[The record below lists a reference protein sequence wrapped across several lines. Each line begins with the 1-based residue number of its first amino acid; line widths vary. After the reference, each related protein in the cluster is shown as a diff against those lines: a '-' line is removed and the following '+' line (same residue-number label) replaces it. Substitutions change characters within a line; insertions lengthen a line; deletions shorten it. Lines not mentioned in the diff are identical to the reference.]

1 MDSSLYSSIGR
12 QSNETHD
19 QNISKDI
26 QTFNS
31 SYLTHKDL
39 KTLNNFRSSL
49 RKNHHHMY
57 RNESISLRLFPLDS
71 MKSNLNENT
80 KFKRNFHKT
89 KSTDSLLPGITETIK
104 VKLQPKKPFKNFMNL
119 KILTNNDYI
128 NNFINNRN
136 IFYTLNKSNN
146 FSTSFNSLNSI
157 NLQDQSITSKPKKKL
172 KNSFSFNNIYNLKN
186 ANINNRNN
194 FIKFHHTNFVDGLN
208 YFKTKLKKE
217 YLYDYL
223 NKIKKT
229 VLSKYTLEDKKKLVQ
244 LEKEKIETNL
254 EQYDLNINLLKK
266 LIILFQKYFISLDKY
281 LLFLKIEIK
290 NGLKENTQLKEDKK
304 ELSNEIFILGHRVYK
319 IKNKLRDYL
328 NNKYFLLSV
337 KNHTKNFDYFS
348 SKDKK
353 EFNKDLY
360 ILEKLDQQLNSIFE
374 ERPEEKKDNNDVND
388 DNKKSNENKGNDNTE
403 DEKSKEKQK
412 NFSEIRKTFFSQRT
426 LGSVTKLK
434 EIFSTPEQFMKDL
447 DLISKGINKSLKT
460 YNKQQIVL
468 LEDKKLLNILIE
480 KSHDNENTENEFQTL
495 KSKLKDKLNYYNY
508 LKNNK
513 KNLLPSNKNN
523 LKIDDILQIQ
533 IKLIIN
539 NIKKSG
545 DKKLIKYLC
554 RISND
559 EILHKY
565 DLLCKNKLYML
576 ELIEEAILFLK
587 KSNNEYKERDNNK
600 YFEIE
605 SKIRYLSHVNRH
617 KKEREKDKIKRKMT
631 LLKILEK
638 NNNLLYIPNKKNFMI
653 FNNKLENKYKSR
665 SNTKNE
671 IKKAK
676 TFLDIDLIY

>member
-1 MDSSLYSSIGR
+1 MDSSIYSSLGKL
-12 QSNETHD
+12 SNETHD
-19 QNISKDI
+19 QNSISKEI

-31 SYLTHKDL
+31 SHLTHKDL

-49 RKNHHHMY
+49 RKNYHHIY
-57 RNESISLRLFPLDS
+57 RNESISLGLFPLYT
-71 MKSNLNENT
+71 MKPNLNENT
-80 KFKRNFHKT
+80 KIKSNFHKT
-89 KSTDSLLPGITETIK
+89 KSSDSILPGITKPVNSELK
-104 VKLQPKKPFKNFMNL
+104 PKKTFKNFMDL
-119 KILTNNDYI
+119 KIITNNDYT
-128 NNFINNRN
+128 NNLNDNRN

-146 FSTSFNSLNSI
+146 YSTSFNSLNSAS
-157 NLQDQSITSKPKKKL
+157 NTSKARKKL
-172 KNSFSFNNIYNLKN
+172 KNSFSLNNIYNIKKT
-186 ANINNRNN
+186 NINSRND

-217 YLYDYL
+217 YLYDYI

-229 VLSKYTLEDKKKLVQ
+229 VISKYTLEDKKKLVQ

-266 LIILFQKYFISLDKY
+266 LNILFQKYFISLDKY
-281 LLFLKIEIK
+281 LLFLKVEIK
-290 NGLKENTQLKEDKK
+290 NGLKENNQLKEDKK

-337 KNHTKNFDYFS
+337 KNHTKNFEYFS
-348 SKDKK
+348 SKDKN
-353 EFNKDLY
+353 EFNNDLY

-374 ERPEEKKDNNDVND
+374 EKSEEKKDNNDNND
-388 DNKKSNENKGNDNTE
+388 DNKKDSENKGNEDKE
-403 DEKSKEKQK
+403 DELEKEKQQK
-412 NFSEIRKTFFSQRT
+412 FSEIRKNFFSQRT

-434 EIFSTPEQFMKDL
+434 EIFNTPEKFMKDL

-460 YNKQQIVL
+460 YNKQQIGL

-480 KSHDNENTENEFQTL
+480 KSYDNENLENEFQTL
-495 KSKLKDKLNYYNY
+495 KGKLNDKLNYYNY

-513 KNLLPSNKNN
+513 KNLLPSNKKK
-523 LKIDDILQIQ
+523 LKIDDTLQIQ
-533 IKLIIN
+533 IKSILN
-539 NIKKSG
+539 NIKKCG

-554 RISND
+554 RITND

-576 ELIEEAILFLK
+576 ELIEESILFLN
-587 KSNNEYKERDNNK
+587 KSNKAYKQKDGNK

-605 SKIRYLSHVNRH
+605 SKIRYLSHANSH
-617 KKEREKDKIKRKMT
+617 KREREKEKIKRKIT

-638 NNNLLYIPNKKNFMI
+638 NNNLLYIPNKKNFI
-653 FNNKLENKYKSR
+653 ILNNKFEKKYKSR

-671 IKKAK
+671 VKKAK
-676 TFLDIDLIY
+676 TFLDIDFIY

>member
-1 MDSSLYSSIGR
+1 MDSSIYSSIGR

-19 QNISKDI
+19 QNSISKEI

-39 KTLNNFRSSL
+39 KTLKNFRSSL
-49 RKNHHHMY
+49 RKNHRHLY
-57 RNESISLRLFPLDS
+57 RNESISLGLFPLNT
-71 MKSNLNENT
+71 MKPNLNENT
-80 KFKRNFHKT
+80 KFKINFHKT
-89 KSTDSLLPGITETIK
+89 KSTDSLLPDITEATN
-104 VKLQPKKPFKNFMNL
+104 VKLQPKKTFKNYMNL
-119 KILTNNDYI
+119 KILTNSDYI

-136 IFYTLNKSNN
+136 KFYTLNKSNN

-157 NLQDQSITSKPKKKL
+157 NLQEKSITSKPKKNL
-172 KNSFSFNNIYNLKN
+172 KNSFSFNNIYNIKN
-186 ANINNRNN
+186 ANISNGNN
-194 FIKFHHTNFVDGLN
+194 FTKFHHTNFVDGLN
-208 YFKTKLKKE
+208 YFKTRLKKE
-217 YLYDYL
+217 YLYDYI

-229 VLSKYTLEDKKKLVQ
+229 VISKYTLEDKKKLVQ

-266 LIILFQKYFISLDKY
+266 LNILFQKYFISLDKY
-281 LLFLKIEIK
+281 LLFLKVEIK

-374 ERPEEKKDNNDVND
+374 EKPEEKKDNNDNND
-388 DNKKSNENKGNDNTE
+388 DNKKSNENKGNEGKE
-403 DEKSKEKQK
+403 DEKIKEKK
-412 NFSEIRKTFFSQRT
+412 FSEIRKTFFSQKT

-434 EIFSTPEQFMKDL
+434 EIFSTPEQFLKDL

-480 KSHDNENTENEFQTL
+480 KSHDNENMENEFQTL

-513 KNLLPSNKNN
+513 KNLLPSNKKN
-523 LKIDDILQIQ
+523 LKIDDTLQIQ
-533 IKLIIN
+533 IKSILN
-539 NIKKSG
+539 NIKKCG

-576 ELIEEAILFLK
+576 ELIEETILFLK
-587 KSNNEYKERDNNK
+587 KSNNSYRQKDNNK
-600 YFEIE
+600 YLEIE

-617 KKEREKDKIKRKMT
+617 RNEREKEKIKRKIT

-638 NNNLLYIPNKKNFMI
+638 NNNLLYIPNKKNFLI
-653 FNNKLENKYKSR
+653 LNSKFENKYKSR

-671 IKKAK
+671 VKKAK
-676 TFLDIDLIY
+676 TFLDIDFIY

>member
-1 MDSSLYSSIGR
+1 MDSSIYSSIGR
-12 QSNETHD
+12 KSNDTHD
-19 QNISKDI
+19 QNSISKEI
-26 QTFNS
+26 QAFNS
-31 SYLTHKDL
+31 SFLTHKDL
-39 KTLNNFRSSL
+39 KTIKNFRSSL
-49 RKNHHHMY
+49 RKKHHHLY
-57 RNESISLRLFPLDS
+57 RNQSLSLGVFPLNT
-71 MKSNLNENT
+71 MKQNLNENA
-80 KFKRNFHKT
+80 KNKINFHKT
-89 KSTDSLLPGITETIK
+89 KSTDSLLPGITEAIN
-104 VKLQPKKPFKNFMNL
+104 VKLQPSKTFKKFMNL
-119 KILTNNDYI
+119 KIVTNNDNI
-128 NNFINNRN
+128 NNFIYNRN
-136 IFYTLNKSNN
+136 KFFTLNKSNN
-146 FSTSFNSLNSI
+146 FSTSFNSLHSI
-157 NLQDQSITSKPKKKL
+157 NLQNKNESNKTRRKL
-172 KNSFSFNNIYNLKN
+172 KNSFSFNNIYNMKN
-186 ANINNRNN
+186 TNINDNNN

-208 YFKTKLKKE
+208 YYKTKLKKE
-217 YLYDYL
+217 YLYDYI

-229 VLSKYTLEDKKKLVQ
+229 VVSKYTLEDKKKLVQ

-266 LIILFQKYFISLDKY
+266 LNILFKKYYLSLDKY
-281 LLFLKIEIK
+281 LLFLKVEIK
-290 NGLKENTQLKEDKK
+290 NGLKENAELKENKK

-374 ERPEEKKDNNDVND
+374 EKTEEQKDKTENDKIN
-388 DNKKSNENKGNDNTE
+388 NENKE
-403 DEKSKEKQK
+403 EEIAKEKEK
-412 NFSEIRKTFFSQRT
+412 KFSDIRKTFFSQKT
-426 LGSVTKLK
+426 LGAANKLK

-480 KSHDNENTENEFQTL
+480 KSHNNENMENEFQTL
-495 KSKLKDKLNYYNY
+495 KNKLNDKLNYYNY

-513 KNLLPSNKNN
+513 KNLLPNCKKN
-523 LKIDDILQIQ
+523 LKIDDTLQIQ
-533 IKLIIN
+533 IKSILN

-559 EILHKY
+559 EILLKY

-587 KSNNEYKERDNNK
+587 KNNNSYKERDNNN
-600 YFEIE
+600 YLEIE
-605 SKIRYLSHVNRH
+605 SKIRYLSHVDRH
-617 KKEREKDKIKRKMT
+617 RKEREKDKLKRKII

-638 NNNLLYIPNKKNFMI
+638 NNNLLYIPNKKNFI
-653 FNNKLENKYKSR
+653 ILNNKFENKYKSR

-671 IKKAK
+671 VKKAK

>member
-1 MDSSLYSSIGR
+1 
-12 QSNETHD
+12 
-19 QNISKDI
+19 
-26 QTFNS
+26 
-31 SYLTHKDL
+31 
-39 KTLNNFRSSL
+39 
-49 RKNHHHMY
+49 
-57 RNESISLRLFPLDS
+57 
-71 MKSNLNENT
+71 
-80 KFKRNFHKT
+80 
-89 KSTDSLLPGITETIK
+89 
-104 VKLQPKKPFKNFMNL
+104 
-119 KILTNNDYI
+119 
-128 NNFINNRN
+128 
-136 IFYTLNKSNN
+136 
-146 FSTSFNSLNSI
+146 
-157 NLQDQSITSKPKKKL
+157 
-172 KNSFSFNNIYNLKN
+172 
-186 ANINNRNN
+186 
-194 FIKFHHTNFVDGLN
+194 
-208 YFKTKLKKE
+208 
-217 YLYDYL
+217 
-223 NKIKKT
+223 
-229 VLSKYTLEDKKKLVQ
+229 
-244 LEKEKIETNL
+244 
-254 EQYDLNINLLKK
+254 
-266 LIILFQKYFISLDKY
+266 
-281 LLFLKIEIK
+281 
-290 NGLKENTQLKEDKK
+290 
-304 ELSNEIFILGHRVYK
+304 
-319 IKNKLRDYL
+319 
-328 NNKYFLLSV
+328 V

-412 NFSEIRKTFFSQRT
+412 KFSEIRKTFFSQRT

-480 KSHDNENTENEFQTL
+480 KSHDNENIENEFQTL

-559 EILHKY
+559 EILYKY
-565 DLLCKNKLYML
+565 DLLSKNKLYML

>member
-1 MDSSLYSSIGR
+1 MDSSLCSSLGR
-12 QSNETHD
+12 QSNET
-19 QNISKDI
+19 QNISKEI
-26 QTFNS
+26 QSINS
-31 SYLTHKDL
+31 SSLTHKDL
-39 KTLNNFRSSL
+39 KTLKNFRSSL
-49 RKNHHHMY
+49 RKNHHNIY
-57 RNESISLRLFPLDS
+57 RNESISLGLFPLDT
-71 MKSNLNENT
+71 MKQNLNENT
-80 KFKRNFHKT
+80 KFIRNFHKT
-89 KSTDSLLPGITETIK
+89 KSTDSILPGITEIIN
-104 VKLQPKKPFKNFMNL
+104 VKIQPKKTFKNFMNL

-136 IFYTLNKSNN
+136 IFFTLNKSNN

-157 NLQDQSITSKPKKKL
+157 NLQDKSITNKPKKKL
-172 KNSFSFNNIYNLKN
+172 KNSFSFNNIYNIKN
-186 ANINNRNN
+186 ENINDRNN

-217 YLYDYL
+217 YLYDYI

-229 VLSKYTLEDKKKLVQ
+229 VISKYTLEDKKKLVQ

-266 LIILFQKYFISLDKY
+266 LNILFQKYFISLDKY

-290 NGLKENTQLKEDKK
+290 NGLKENAQLKEDKK

-348 SKDKK
+348 SKDKI

-374 ERPEEKKDNNDVND
+374 EKSEENKDNNYTND
-388 DNKKSNENKGNDNTE
+388 DNKKSNENKGNDDTE
-403 DEKSKEKQK
+403 DERSKEKQK
-412 NFSEIRKTFFSQRT
+412 NFSQIRKTFFSQRT
-426 LGSVTKLK
+426 LGSVNKK
-434 EIFSTPEQFMKDL
+434 IKQIFSTPEQFMKDL

-468 LEDKKLLNILIE
+468 LEDKKLLNILID
-480 KSHDNENTENEFQTL
+480 KSHDNENVENEFQTL

-513 KNLLPSNKNN
+513 KNLLPSDKKN
-523 LKIDDILQIQ
+523 LKIDDTLQIQ
-533 IKLIIN
+533 IKLILN
-539 NIKKSG
+539 NIKKYG

-576 ELIEEAILFLK
+576 ELIEESILFLK
-587 KSNNEYKERDNNK
+587 RSNNAYKERDKNK

-617 KKEREKDKIKRKMT
+617 RKEREKNKIKRKMT

-676 TFLDIDLIY
+676 SFLDIDLIY

>member
-1 MDSSLYSSIGR
+1 
-12 QSNETHD
+12 
-19 QNISKDI
+19 
-26 QTFNS
+26 
-31 SYLTHKDL
+31 
-39 KTLNNFRSSL
+39 
-49 RKNHHHMY
+49 
-57 RNESISLRLFPLDS
+57 
-71 MKSNLNENT
+71 
-80 KFKRNFHKT
+80 
-89 KSTDSLLPGITETIK
+89 
-104 VKLQPKKPFKNFMNL
+104 
-119 KILTNNDYI
+119 
-128 NNFINNRN
+128 
-136 IFYTLNKSNN
+136 
-146 FSTSFNSLNSI
+146 
-157 NLQDQSITSKPKKKL
+157 
-172 KNSFSFNNIYNLKN
+172 
-186 ANINNRNN
+186 
-194 FIKFHHTNFVDGLN
+194 
-208 YFKTKLKKE
+208 
-217 YLYDYL
+217 
-223 NKIKKT
+223 
-229 VLSKYTLEDKKKLVQ
+229 
-244 LEKEKIETNL
+244 
-254 EQYDLNINLLKK
+254 
-266 LIILFQKYFISLDKY
+266 
-281 LLFLKIEIK
+281 
-290 NGLKENTQLKEDKK
+290 LKEDKK

-348 SKDKK
+348 SKDKI

-374 ERPEEKKDNNDVND
+374 EKSEENKDNNYTND
-388 DNKKSNENKGNDNTE
+388 DNKKSNENKGNDDTE
-403 DEKSKEKQK
+403 DERSKEKQK
-412 NFSEIRKTFFSQRT
+412 NFSQIRKTFFSQRT
-426 LGSVTKLK
+426 LGSVNKK
-434 EIFSTPEQFMKDL
+434 IKQIFSTPEQFMKDL

-468 LEDKKLLNILIE
+468 LEDKKLLNILID
-480 KSHDNENTENEFQTL
+480 KSHDNENVENEFQTL

-513 KNLLPSNKNN
+513 KNLLPSDKKNI
-523 LKIDDILQIQ
+523 KIDDTLQIQ
-533 IKLIIN
+533 IKLILN
-539 NIKKSG
+539 NIKKCG

-587 KSNNEYKERDNNK
+587 KSNNAYKERDKNK

-617 KKEREKDKIKRKMT
+617 RKEREKDKIKRKMT

-653 FNNKLENKYKSR
+653 FNNKIENKYKSK
-665 SNTKNE
+665 SNTKIE